1 MSFALK
7 LSNKINNLQYNA
19 LSADAVHWAKVGIL
33 DTVGVTLAGAAEEAT
48 RITLGVSGGSSGPA
62 LVFGHA
68 RRIGALDAA
77 LVNGTASHALD
88 FDDCNNTLGGHPSAP
103 ILPALFALADEIGA
117 TGQDFIAAYV
127 AGFETECKL
136 SMAVNF
142 YQYTRG
148 WHPTATLGVFG
159 SAAACA
165 HLLKLSDAQTAT
177 ALSIAASFSSGVK
190 SNFGTMTKPL
200 HVGHCSRNGLFAALM
215 ARDGFTAGP
224 EAFEHKQGYFEVF
237 NGAGNYDATKVLP
250 AWANPLDITRPGIAI
265 KSYPCCGS
273 THPAIDCMIELV
285 HKHNLTPD
293 NVAKIESW
301 THPRRLE
308 HTNRPDPQSSL
319 DAKFSV
325 QYTLARA
332 LKDRTVKI
340 EQFEGDT
347 WKDPATRA
355 ILPKIHS
362 TTYTTAQFPADNH
375 FGAEVKVTMT
385 DGRVVS
391 TKTDQALGRSVDKP
405 LPADKLKEKFDNCA
419 ARALIGTR
427 NAGFVAASRS
437 MQPGKPDT
445 TIRAM
450 RGEDLAPPC
459 TLNWNQSQM
468 ISRCMNERCDC
479 RPAKAMP
486 PCVPPCQPMT
496 KVRVLLCSKLPMR
509 TSPAARAVSRAA

>member
-1 MSFALK
+1 MSFAIN
-7 LSNKINNLQYNA
+7 LSNKINELQYNTLPA
-19 LSADAVHWAKVGIL
+19 EAVQWAKVGIL
-33 DTVGVTLAGAAEEAT
+33 DTVGVTLAGAAEDCT
-48 RITLGVSGGSSGPA
+48 RIALGVCGTGTGPS

-68 RRIGALDAA
+68 KRIGALDAA
-77 LVNGTASHALD
+77 LVNGTGSHALD

-117 TGQDFIAAYV
+117 SGQDFIAAYV
-127 AGFETECKL
+127 AGFETECKISL
-136 SMAVNF
+136 GVNF
-142 YQYTRG
+142 YQYTKG

-165 HLLKLSDAQTAT
+165 HLLKLSDEQTAT
-177 ALSIAASFSSGVK
+177 ALSIAASFSSGIK

-200 HVGHCSRNGLFAALM
+200 HVGHCSRNGLLAALL

-224 EAFEHKQGYFEVF
+224 QAFEHKQGYFEVF
-237 NGAGNYDATKVLP
+237 NGAGNYAIDRILP
-250 AWANPLDITRPGIAI
+250 NWANPLDITRPAIAI

-273 THPAIDCMIELV
+273 THPAIDCMLELV
-285 HKHNLTPD
+285 HKHGLTPD

-332 LKDRTVKI
+332 LKDGAIRI

-355 ILPKIHS
+355 ILPKVHA

-375 FGAEVKVTMT
+375 FGAEVKVTTT
-385 DGRVVS
+385 DGRVIS

-419 ARALIGTR
+419 ARALSADNVARLYAAIQDFE
-427 NAGFVAASRS
+427 NAKDVREIAKLAA
-437 MQPGKPDT
+437 G
-445 TIRAM
+445 
-450 RGEDLAPPC
+450 RGAP
-459 TLNWNQSQM
+459 
-468 ISRCMNERCDC
+468 
-479 RPAKAMP
+479 K
-486 PCVPPCQPMT
+486 
-496 KVRVLLCSKLPMR
+496 
-509 TSPAARAVSRAA
+509 RAAA

>member
-1 MSFALK
+1 MSFATE
-7 LSNKINNLQYNA
+7 LSNKINELQYDA
-19 LSADAVHWAKVGIL
+19 LPADAVHWAKVGIL
-33 DTVGVTLAGAAEEAT
+33 DTVGVTLAGAAEECT
-48 RITLGVSGGSSGPA
+48 RIALGVTGASSGPA

-103 ILPALFALADEIGA
+103 VLPALFALADEIGA

-165 HLLKLSDAQTAT
+165 HLLKLSVAQTAT
-177 ALSIAASFSSGVK
+177 ALSMAASFSSGVK

-215 ARDGFTAGP
+215 ARNGFTAGP
-224 EAFEHKQGYFEVF
+224 QAFEHKQGYFEVF
-237 NGAGNYDATKVLP
+237 NGAGNYDAEKTIP

-273 THPAIDCMIELV
+273 THPAIDCMLELV
-285 HKHNLTPD
+285 HKHKLTPD

-332 LKDRTVKI
+332 LKDGTVKI

-355 ILPKIHS
+355 ILPKVHS

-419 ARALIGTR
+419 ARALSTDNVARLYAAIQDFESVKDVR
-427 NAGFVAASRS
+427 EIAKMAAGRGSPKRVAA
-437 MQPGKPDT
+437 
-445 TIRAM
+445 
-450 RGEDLAPPC
+450 
-459 TLNWNQSQM
+459 
-468 ISRCMNERCDC
+468 
-479 RPAKAMP
+479 
-486 PCVPPCQPMT
+486 
-496 KVRVLLCSKLPMR
+496 
-509 TSPAARAVSRAA
+509 